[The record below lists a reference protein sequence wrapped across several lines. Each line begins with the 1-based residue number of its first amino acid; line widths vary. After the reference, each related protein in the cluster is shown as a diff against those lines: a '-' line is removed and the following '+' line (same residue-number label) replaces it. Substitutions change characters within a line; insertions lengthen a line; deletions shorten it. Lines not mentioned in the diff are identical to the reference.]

1 MDRLSS
7 KEQKRK
13 TFKMVA
19 FVCLVLKQKQY
30 SCCPK
35 SPSHAAAGTKRKG
48 EREERKKKRK
58 KQKEKIMKE
67 KNEGE

>member
-35 SPSHAAAGTKRKG
+35 SPSHAAAGTKRKEG
-48 EREERKKKRK
+48 GVRRENKWREKRKGKSIKKR
-58 KQKEKIMKE
+58 
-67 KNEGE
+67 